1 MGAKGKFLELT
12 AKVYSEIIE
21 FAAKNG
27 RVAADKQYGTFIV
40 DKAADHLSEHAR
52 LSKQKSL
59 AQDYVNALTFG
70 IGEKPLS
77 TTTKALF
84 RPGSQLKKEAVGPT
98 VTKESVRRKPHP
110 LSIPR
115 NIRTMK
121 ANKKGSAEVLTE
133 WWNGKTSKQQDQI
146 RDRIETHVDS
156 KGLTSAK
163 KKFGNLVFKKTGSGE
178 DYKSVLGLDYPGI
191 SSKKP
196 VLSDPPGLELDVKG
210 LERSYPISRHT
221 EKITQKGFERGKGTG
236 PPSAGE
242 AALEQAGFL
251 KTPDRPAGFKEAV
264 DIDYVD
270 MPTGSPLR
278 EHWTEGKFGGV
289 SQIGRKELGEQE
301 VRTMSER
308 QRLNEAMKEYTE
320 GGGKISRDP
329 QRRGYTTQSGEFIEL
344 DPNRPI
350 SARARNRPM
359 KERYWE
365 KEARQATDAPPPS
378 HQPNLRAIQEALGT
392 DVGPVPRSRGKVG
405 QGPGKIFPGGET
417 PIQAR
422 ESMRRTPVE
431 IPKDVRKAMEETAD
445 IEATTRRLDVVDP
458 DDLESQQDLANK
470 LIDETVNDY
479 GEAISDLT
487 EQLSRKHGGQVKSKK
502 RKRKLS
508 ASRGVG
514 KSLRGWGKVKKGKS

>member
-84 RPGSQLKKEAVGPT
+84 RPGSQLKKGAVGQT
-98 VTKESVRRKPHP
+98 VTKASVKRKPHP

-115 NIRTMK
+115 KIRTMK

-156 KGLTSAK
+156 KGLISAK

-191 SSKKP
+191 SSKKT
-196 VLSDPPGLELDVKG
+196 VFTDPPGVELDVKG
-210 LERSYPISRHT
+210 IERSYPVSRHT
-221 EKITQKGFERGKGTG
+221 EKITQKGFERGRGTG

-242 AALEQAGFL
+242 AALKQAGFL

-320 GGGKISRDP
+320 GGGEISRNP
-329 QRRGYTTQSGEFIEL
+329 QQRGYTTESGEFIEL

-350 SARARNRPM
+350 FARAWDRPM
-359 KERYWE
+359 RESHWGK
-365 KEARQATDAPPPS
+365 KAREATDASPPS
-378 HQPNLRAIQEALGT
+378 RQHELRAIQAALGT
-392 DVGPVPRSRGKVG
+392 DVGPVKKSIGKVG
-405 QGPGKIFPGGET
+405 QGPRRIFPGGET

-422 ESMRRTPVE
+422 ESMRRTPTE
-431 IPKDVRKAMEETAD
+431 IPEDVRKVMEEAEEISRGQKQTGISD
-445 IEATTRRLDVVDP
+445 IEDFEV
-458 DDLESQQDLANK
+458 QQDLANQYV
-470 LIDETVNDY
+470 DAY
-479 GEAISDLT
+479 GDTIEDLT
-487 EQLSRKHGGQVKSKK
+487 EKLSRKHGGQVKSKK